1 MGFFLGNQKPKPKP
15 NAMLPYELSFAGR
28 VIILCD
34 SFLPWVGVIMMH
46 DFDAVH

>member
-1 MGFFLGNQKPKPKP
+1 MGFFLGNEKPKPKP

-34 SFLPWVGVIMMH
+34 SFLPWVGVMMH